1 MKRFFL
7 TLLAS
12 TLGVFIAAGLLL
24 FIGIGMLMSIAMSS
38 TKQTVYEPKANTIYK
53 LDLQGSLVEQAQ
65 DNPLEL
71 LFGNAEKQLG
81 VADVIKAIRNA
92 RMNPNI
98 AGIYLNA
105 GNLSAGF
112 ASLESIREELKAFK
126 AADKFIVAYADN
138 YTQGTYYLASVADSL
153 FLNPQG
159 TVGLTG
165 LASQGLFFTGLG
177 DKLGIHYEIFKA
189 GKYKSAVEPY
199 MLDKFSDENRE
210 QLSSLLNN
218 IWYHWLEN
226 IAKDRNTTTGDL
238 NCYANEGRALGE
250 AQNALQFRLAD
261 RLCYRFEAENCAK
274 RMAGQPDAEEM
285 RSASTSKLLSMNTY
299 DSTGPDKIAV
309 VYAEGTIMS
318 DANNEGYLET
328 LVSEDIISDL
338 RNLMKKDEVKAVVL
352 RINSPGGDAYLA
364 EQIWKAV
371 ADLKAV
377 KPVVVSMGDY
387 AASGGY
393 YIACAANKIVAEPT
407 TLTGSIGVFGM
418 MPNLAGTFQKIGITS
433 DMVKTNAFADLGDLS
448 RPMLPDERLLIQR
461 SVERTYDL
469 FLSRCAE
476 GRGKSKADI
485 DAVAQGRVW
494 TGSQALEVG
503 LVDRLGSMQTAIDE
517 AMALAGPGDYSVYT
531 VNAPKDFWTESME
544 LLMDDAQLSLSRLL
558 MDDETLRLY
567 QAVHEAR
574 SLRGI
579 QARMP
584 FWYF

>member
-12 TLGVFIAAGLLL
+12 TLGVFIAAGILL

-81 VADVIKAIRNA
+81 VSDVIKAIRNA

-98 AGIYLNA
+98 AGIYLDA

-199 MLDKFSDENRE
+199 MLDKFSAENRE
-210 QLSSLLNN
+210 QLTSLLNN

-238 NCYANEGRALGE
+238 NRYANEGRALGE

-299 DSTGPDKIAV
+299 DSTGPDKIA
-309 VYAEGTIMS
+309 
-318 DANNEGYLET
+318 L
-328 LVSEDIISDL
+328 
-338 RNLMKKDEVKAVVL
+338 
-352 RINSPGGDAYLA
+352 
-364 EQIWKAV
+364 
-371 ADLKAV
+371 
-377 KPVVVSMGDY
+377 
-387 AASGGY
+387 
-393 YIACAANKIVAEPT
+393 
-407 TLTGSIGVFGM
+407 
-418 MPNLAGTFQKIGITS
+418 
-433 DMVKTNAFADLGDLS
+433 
-448 RPMLPDERLLIQR
+448 
-461 SVERTYDL
+461 VERKHL
-469 FLSRCAE
+469 
-476 GRGKSKADI
+476 
-485 DAVAQGRVW
+485 
-494 TGSQALEVG
+494 G
-503 LVDRLGSMQTAIDE
+503 LVLQSPERGASDDPVIILLK
-517 AMALAGPGDYSVYT
+517 LAP
-531 VNAPKDFWTESME
+531 EI
-544 LLMDDAQLSLSRLL
+544 R
-558 MDDETLRLY
+558 
-567 QAVHEAR
+567 R
-574 SLRGI
+574 S
-579 QARMP
+579 AA
-584 FWYF
+584 

>member
-24 FIGIGMLMSIAMSS
+24 FIGIGMLVSVAVST
-38 TKQTVYEPKANTIYK
+38 TKQTTYQPKANTIYK
-53 LDLQGSLVEQAQ
+53 LDLRGTLVEQAQ

-71 LFGNAEKQLG
+71 LFGDGEKQLG
-81 VADVIKAIRNA
+81 VSDVVKAIRNA
-92 RMNPNI
+92 RLNPDI

-112 ASLESIREELKAFK
+112 ASLEAIREELKAFR
-126 AADKFIVAYADN
+126 ASDKFIVAYADN
-138 YTQGTYYLASVADSL
+138 YSQGTYYLASVADSL

-159 TVGLTG
+159 TVSLTG
-165 LASQGLFFTGLG
+165 LASQGLFFTDLG

-199 MLDKFSDENRE
+199 MLEKFSEENRE
-210 QLSSLLNN
+210 QLTSLLHD

-226 IAKDRNTTTGDL
+226 IAKERNSSIEEL
-238 NCYANEGRALGE
+238 NRYANEGLALGE
-250 AQNALQFRLAD
+250 AKNALQFHLAD
-261 RLCYRFEAENCAK
+261 SLCYRFEAENCAK
-274 RMAGQPDAEEM
+274 RMAGQTVSESM
-285 RSASTSKLLSMNTY
+285 RSASTGQLLSMNTY
-299 DSTGPDKIAV
+299 DSTGPDKIAI

-318 DANNEGYLET
+318 NKSSDSYLESS
-328 LVSEDIISDL
+328 VSEDIIGDL
-338 RNLMKKDEVKAVVL
+338 RGLMKKDDVRAVVL
-352 RINSPGGDAYLA
+352 RVNSPGGDAYLA

-371 ADLKAV
+371 KDLKET

-393 YIACAANKIVAEPT
+393 YISCAANRIVAEPT
-407 TLTGSIGVFGM
+407 TLTGSIGVFGV
-418 MPNLAGTFQKIGITS
+418 MPNLAGTFQKIGVTS
-433 DMVKTNAFADLGDLS
+433 DMVKTNTYADLGDIS
-448 RPMLPDERLLIQR
+448 RPMRPDERLLIQR

-469 FLSRCAE
+469 FLSRCAD
-476 GRGKSKADI
+476 GRGKTKAEVDSI
-485 DAVAQGRVW
+485 AQGRVW
-494 TGSQALEVG
+494 TGSQALDAG
-503 LVDRLGSMQTAIDE
+503 LVDRLGGMQTAIDE
-517 AMALAGPGDYSVYT
+517 AIALAGPGDYSIYT
-531 VNAPKDFWTESME
+531 VNEPKDFLTESIE
-544 LLMDDAQLSLSRLL
+544 LLTNDAQLSLSHFL

-567 QAVHEAR
+567 QAVREAR
-574 SLRGI
+574 ALRGV

>member
-1 MKRFFL
+1 M
-7 TLLAS
+7 
-12 TLGVFIAAGLLL
+12 
-24 FIGIGMLMSIAMSS
+24 S

-81 VADVIKAIRNA
+81 VSDVIKAIRNA

-199 MLDKFSDENRE
+199 MLDKFSAENRE
-210 QLSSLLNN
+210 QLTSLLNN

-238 NCYANEGRALGE
+238 NRYANEGRALGE

-274 RMAGQPDAEEM
+274 RMVGQPDAEEM

-338 RNLMKKDEVKAVVL
+338 RNLTEKNLVQAEDGTWWIHSARQKTGTPFHVPLLELPLELIEKYRGITKNGRLFPMLSCSKTNINLKKIAAICGINRRVTFHQARHTYASVITLSQGVPLDTVRELMGHRDWRAT
-352 RINSPGGDAYLA
+352 RIYAHLTYDKVNEDMGKLQKRITDKFRLA
-364 EQIWKAV
+364 EEEHTATVMRKNQ
-371 ADLKAV
+371 
-377 KPVVVSMGDY
+377 
-387 AASGGY
+387 
-393 YIACAANKIVAEPT
+393 
-407 TLTGSIGVFGM
+407 
-418 MPNLAGTFQKIGITS
+418 TS
-433 DMVKTNAFADLGDLS
+433 KRM
-448 RPMLPDERLLIQR
+448 
-461 SVERTYDL
+461 
-469 FLSRCAE
+469 
-476 GRGKSKADI
+476 
-485 DAVAQGRVW
+485 
-494 TGSQALEVG
+494 
-503 LVDRLGSMQTAIDE
+503 
-517 AMALAGPGDYSVYT
+517 
-531 VNAPKDFWTESME
+531 ES
-544 LLMDDAQLSLSRLL
+544 
-558 MDDETLRLY
+558 
-567 QAVHEAR
+567 
-574 SLRGI
+574 
-579 QARMP
+579 
-584 FWYF
+584 